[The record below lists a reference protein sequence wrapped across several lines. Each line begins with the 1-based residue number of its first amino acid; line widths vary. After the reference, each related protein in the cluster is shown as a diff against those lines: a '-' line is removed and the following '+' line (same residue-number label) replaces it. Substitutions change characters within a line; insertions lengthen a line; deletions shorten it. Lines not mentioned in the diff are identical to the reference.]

1 VKDVRDLDRGRFRCT
16 SYIISKHQI
25 SGAAPAAWPPEQEL
39 ERRRSLNPRLVRF
52 LPVFKGA
59 RGESHADVN
68 SEEVAMQ
75 RKTFR
80 SSSILILL
88 ILLCSP
94 LLAKKVDVRL
104 TLPVRARLD
113 LTNKSTL
120 VAAPFI
126 VVRQEGEGRL
136 RGSSVDVQVEFE
148 RYLIKI
154 LKRETDLKIL
164 EPGPIDYPTFDLR
177 MLARDADFWRM
188 IGERTQADLILTGS
202 LDFDIQDRSGYRME
216 EYVSPFDGRT
226 YYRQVLVE
234 QTGFE
239 YDIVVRVFDG
249 KTGEQLYTDNFK
261 DFKSFEGER
270 ADPLLGMFENL
281 YALEDRLL
289 GIFVQKKIGATRV
302 LLTE

>member
-1 VKDVRDLDRGRFRCT
+1 
-16 SYIISKHQI
+16 
-25 SGAAPAAWPPEQEL
+25 
-39 ERRRSLNPRLVRF
+39 
-52 LPVFKGA
+52 
-59 RGESHADVN
+59 
-68 SEEVAMQ
+68 MQ

>member
-1 VKDVRDLDRGRFRCT
+1 
-16 SYIISKHQI
+16 
-25 SGAAPAAWPPEQEL
+25 
-39 ERRRSLNPRLVRF
+39 
-52 LPVFKGA
+52 
-59 RGESHADVN
+59 
-68 SEEVAMQ
+68 MQ

-136 RGSSVDVQVEFE
+136 RGSNVDVQVEFE

-249 KTGEQLYTDNFK
+249 ETGEQLYTDNFK